1 MRKTIFRAAL
11 AAATTLATGTML
23 APVAAHA
30 QVGQASLRGTITSP
44 PGNAVESVTIV
55 EVNTG
60 FRQTVRVGPDGRYN
74 FASLGAGT
82 YRLEIKL
89 ATTTRNSDNFTLNVA
104 QNAGLDLDLSN
115 APAASAGATTET
127 DPGSVAADEQEIVVT
142 GSRIR
147 TLSGGQVGIIVSQRL
162 IEQLPQNSRN
172 FLAFADLAPGVR
184 FVEEGSGGQARL
196 QGGAQ
201 RSNSINVFIDG
212 VSQKD
217 YVLKNGITGQDS
229 TPGNPFP
236 QLAVGE
242 YQVLSSNYKAELDQV
257 SSVAI
262 IAGTKSGT
270 NEFHGEGFFDYTDQN
285 LRDKR
290 PTEIFPTQID
300 KVETVDKQFGGAL
313 GGPIIRDVMHFFVS
327 YEGKRRELPI
337 DINPGNGVAVD
348 TLPAQY
354 RDIFGSYSSSF
365 KQDLYFGKLSVQP
378 TSRDLIE
385 ISGRYRD
392 ESGIQIGTGIAAYS
406 TATNNRV
413 EDIRGLARWQH
424 TEDNWVNELRVSYE
438 DATWAPSPVSSE
450 IGQLFRRTDRTG
462 TSVNQYDLFR
472 IGGGTN
478 FQDKG
483 QKGWTVQNDFTWTGF
498 EGHTLKTGVK
508 GKWVTLNSLQQN
520 QLNGVY
526 TYDTSLNGAGTFNN
540 EIPYRLQFG
549 APSGFGNPV
558 VESKNFQFGIYA
570 QDDWDVTDR
579 LTLNLGVRWD
589 YERTPAFLDF
599 VTPQANL
606 TAVSP
611 EQYPNLQ
618 NADYNINDYIS
629 TGSNRKA
636 FLGAIQPRLGFTYRI
651 DEEGRFTVFGGY
663 GRSYDRNQFD
673 FLQQELTVGSFNVR
687 TFEFLNANT
696 VNPCTASTTCIQWNP
711 IYLTAEGR
719 QQLANSSL
727 GGGRE
732 LRFIRNDL
740 KVPYSDQFSLGLRSR
755 FRPVE
760 LEVGYTRISSRDG
773 FVYLLGNRRP
783 DGSFFF
789 DNPASTTDTPQSPFG
804 FTPPGFGSILIGDN
818 GLETNADSLYAK
830 LTKPYTETS
839 PWSLDATYTFTEA
852 EENRQFGETFSLD
865 FPQIADYPTLR
876 SVGVPRHRF
885 VIAGSADT
893 PIGVSLSGKFS
904 IESPM
909 YMIAPLVTSVPFDR
923 TLVGRFRDSLG
934 DQWGRRQLDFAATKY
949 INVGFPNDQARIR
962 LRVDIINLMNDRNF
976 VDFNNNPIDNER
988 TASSPTIYGER
999 STFSTGGNPPRT
1011 IKVSAGFSF

>member
-1 MRKTIFRAAL
+1 MIRAAL
-11 AAATTLATGTML
+11 AAATTLATGAML

-89 ATTTRNSDNFTLNVA
+89 ATNTRNSDNFTLNVS
-104 QNAGLDLDLSN
+104 QNAGLDIDLAN
-115 APAASAGATTET
+115 TPAAPTGETTET
-127 DPGSVAADEQEIVVT
+127 DPGSVASNDQEIVVT

-147 TLSGGQVGIIVSQRL
+147 TLSGGQVGAIISQRL

-285 LRDKR
+285 LRAKR

-313 GGPIIRDVMHFFVS
+313 GGPIIKDVMHFFVS

-337 DINPGNGVAVD
+337 DILPGNGVAID
-348 TLPAQY
+348 SLPAQY

-365 KQDLYFGKLSVQP
+365 KQDLYFGKLSIQP

-385 ISGRYRD
+385 LTGRYRD
-392 ESGIQIGTGIAAYS
+392 ESGIQIGSGTAAFS
-406 TATNNRV
+406 TATNNKV
-413 EDIRGLARWQH
+413 EETRALGRWQH

-438 DATWAPSPVSSE
+438 DVTWGPTPLTSD
-450 IGQLFRRTDRTG
+450 IGQLFRRTDRTA

-483 QKGWTVQNDFTWTGF
+483 QKGWTVQNDFTYTGF

-526 TYDTSLNGAGTFNN
+526 TYDTSLNGAGSFNDQV
-540 EIPYRLQFG
+540 PYQLQFG

-570 QDDWDVTDR
+570 QDDWDVNDR
-579 LTLNLGVRWD
+579 LTLNIGVRWD

-606 TAVSP
+606 TAVSAA
-611 EQYPNLQ
+611 QYPNLQ
-618 NADYNINDYIS
+618 NTDYNINDYIS

-636 FLGAIQPRLGFTYRI
+636 FTGAIQPRLGFTYRI
-651 DEEGRFTVFGGY
+651 DEEGRFTLFGGY

-673 FLQQELTVGSFNVR
+673 FLQQELTVGSFQTR
-687 TFEFLNANT
+687 TFQFLNANT
-696 VNPCTASTTCIQWNP
+696 VNPCTASATCIQWNP

-719 QQLANSSL
+719 QQLANSSV

-760 LEVGYTRISSRDG
+760 LEVGYTHVSSRDG

-818 GLETNADSLYAK
+818 GLETNADTVYAK
-830 LTKPYTETS
+830 ITKPYTETS

-865 FPQIADYPTLR
+865 FAKISDYPTLR

-885 VIAGSADT
+885 VIAGSTDT

-909 YMIAPLVTSVPFDR
+909 YQIAQISSSDPFER
-923 TLVGRFRDSLG
+923 RLVGAFRDSLG
-934 DQWGRRQLDFAATKY
+934 DEWGRRQLDFAATKY
-949 INVGFPNDQARIR
+949 INVGFPNGESRIR

-976 VDFNNNPIDNER
+976 VDFNNNPTDNTR
-988 TASSPTIYGER
+988 TAGSPSVYGER
-999 STFSTGGNPPRT
+999 SSFSVGGNPPRT
-1011 IKVSAGFSF
+1011 IKLSAGFNF

>member
-1 MRKTIFRAAL
+1 MRNNLIRAAL
-11 AAATTLATGTML
+11 VAATTLATGAML
-23 APVAAHA
+23 APIAAHA

-60 FRQTVRVGPDGRYN
+60 VRQTVRVGPDGRYN

-89 ATTTRNSDNFTLNVA
+89 ANATRNSDNFTLNVA
-104 QNAGLDLDLSN
+104 QNAGLDLDLAN
-115 APAASAGATTET
+115 VPAATAGETTET
-127 DPGSVAADEQEIVVT
+127 DPGSVASNDQEIVVT

-147 TLSGGQVGIIVSQRL
+147 TLSGGQVGAIISQRL

-285 LRDKR
+285 LRAKR
-290 PTEIFPTQID
+290 PTEIFPRQID

-313 GGPIIRDVMHFFVS
+313 GGPIIKDVMHFFVS

-337 DINPGNGVAVD
+337 DITPGNGVAVD
-348 TLPAQY
+348 SLPAQY

-365 KQDLYFGKLSVQP
+365 KQDLYFGKLSIQP

-392 ESGIQIGTGIAAYS
+392 ESGIQIGTGNAALS

-438 DATWAPSPVSSE
+438 DATWAPSPVSSD
-450 IGQLFRRTDRTG
+450 IGQLFLRTERAG
-462 TSVNQYDLFR
+462 TAVNQFPLFR

-483 QKGWTVQNDFTWTGF
+483 QKGWTVQNDFTYTGF

-526 TYDTSLNGAGTFNN
+526 TYDTSLNGPGTFNN
-540 EIPYRLQFG
+540 EIPFRLQFG

-606 TAVSP
+606 TAVSAA
-611 EQYPNLQ
+611 QYPNLQ

-629 TGSNRKA
+629 TGNNRKA

-651 DEEGRFTVFGGY
+651 DEGGRFTVFGGY

-687 TFEFLNANT
+687 TFQFQNADT
-696 VNPCTASTTCIQWNP
+696 VNPCTASATCIQWNP
-711 IYLTAEGR
+711 IYLTADGR

-865 FPQIADYPTLR
+865 FAQIGDYPTLR

-885 VIAGSADT
+885 VIAGSTDT

-909 YMIAPLVTSVPFDR
+909 YMIAPQVSSVPFDR

-934 DQWGRRQLDFAATKY
+934 DEWGRRQLDFAATKY
-949 INVGFPNDQARIR
+949 INVGFPNDQSRIR

-976 VDFNNNPIDNER
+976 IDFNNNPNDNIR
-988 TASSPTIYGER
+988 DAGSPSVYGER

-1011 IKVSAGFSF
+1011 VKLSAGFSF